1 MKKLITLLLSVS
13 LTLACVF
20 ATGCTNFSAS
30 FKNEIT
36 EEAQLTKLFE
46 DNKTDF
52 ENLFTVVDKK
62 DNNTVGVA
70 LDEKLE
76 ISLKS
81 DSIKVKFSEDANLNV
96 NVASKKVETEP
107 VGRDED
113 NIPNGNVEASGEMNM
128 NLEVK
133 GDYFKLADTID
144 EENPVYANTVQLAGS
159 ALYGKT
165 SLSGKVYF
173 DNNNNLFLKGSM
185 NFRDMLE
192 GKGQVKVNVGKVLGL
207 EQKNIAF
214 GAFEYVNMA
223 ANVFDAETLT
233 SDLVVLTH
241 NGYFKVFYNDKNG
254 LKLKIAATEKFNDLA
269 NAFIDEKLGAEEG
282 EKFSKVE
289 FKDLALYI
297 VFDKD
302 GKLAGIKFDV
312 DVKGSVK
319 VKLAADKTEDVAVKV
334 KGSATLM
341 AQTDKVKKVNG
352 AKDYVDITSTLVNYF
367 VD

>member
-30 FKNEIT
+30 FKNEVT

-62 DNNTVGVA
+62 DNNTVGLA

-81 DSIKVKFSEDANLNV
+81 DSIKVKLSEDANLNV
-96 NVASKKVETEP
+96 NISSKKVEIEP
-107 VGRDED
+107 VGNDED
-113 NIPNGNVEASGEMNM
+113 RIPNGNVEASGEMNL

-133 GDYFKLADTID
+133 GDYFKLPDTLD
-144 EENPVYANTVQLAGS
+144 EEKPVYANPVQLVGS
-159 ALYGKT
+159 ALYGKS
-165 SLSGKVYF
+165 SLNGKVYF
-173 DNNNNLFLKGSM
+173 DNDSNLFVKGSL

-192 GKGQVKVNVGKVLGL
+192 GKGQVKVNVEKVFGL
-207 EQKNIAF
+207 QQKLIAYDAF
-214 GAFEYVNMA
+214 GYIEEILSEADPESIA
-223 ANVFDAETLT
+223 HSCLLLT
-233 SDLVVLTH
+233 N
-241 NGYFKVFYNDKNG
+241 NGFFKMFYNDKNG
-254 LKLKIAATEKFNDLA
+254 LKLKIAATEKFNELA
-269 NAFIDEKLGAEEG
+269 NDFIDEKLGAEG
-282 EKFSKVE
+282 EEKYSNIE
-289 FKDLALYI
+289 FKDLSLYI

-302 GKLAGIKFDV
+302 GKLAGVKFDV
-312 DVKGSVK
+312 EVKGSVD
-319 VKLAADKTEDVAVKV
+319 VQLTAEKTEKLAVKV